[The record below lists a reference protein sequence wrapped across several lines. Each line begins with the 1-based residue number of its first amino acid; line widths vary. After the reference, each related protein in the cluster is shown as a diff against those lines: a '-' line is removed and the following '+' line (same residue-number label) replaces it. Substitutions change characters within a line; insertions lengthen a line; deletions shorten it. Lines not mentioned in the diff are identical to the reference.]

1 MLYTPMIGV
10 VKVHAAMIGENRKL
24 TFEVPY
30 FCSKN
35 KPIRIAADRA
45 STTAGR
51 FKGKDQYISNALI
64 RKIGAMTPWLQM
76 PNHLRLLTEGN
87 GPLSPSMADNTE
99 NRQRMKCV
107 RYSWDH
113 KYRLP

>member
-1 MLYTPMIGV
+1 MLYTPIIGV

-45 STTAGR
+45 STTAEKYKEGLMSSKSITR
-51 FKGKDQYISNALI
+51 EFIS
-64 RKIGAMTPWLQM
+64 
-76 PNHLRLLTEGN
+76 LLTI
-87 GPLSPSMADNTE
+87 
-99 NRQRMKCV
+99 
-107 RYSWDH
+107 
-113 KYRLP
+113 YRIC

>member
-1 MLYTPMIGV
+1 MLYTPIIGV

-35 KPIRIAADRA
+35 KPMRITADKA

-51 FKGKDQYISNALI
+51 LKRKDQSISNASVRRLLSLLL
-64 RKIGAMTPWLQM
+64 GYSCQ
-76 PNHLRLLTEGN
+76 NYLRLLTDGN
-87 GPLSPSMADNTE
+87 GPLSPSIADNTE
-99 NRQRMKCV
+99 KR
-107 RYSWDH
+107 
-113 KYRLP
+113 

>member
-10 VKVHAAMIGENRKL
+10 VKVHTAMIGENRKL

-45 STTAGR
+45 STT
-51 FKGKDQYISNALI
+51 D
-64 RKIGAMTPWLQM
+64 
-76 PNHLRLLTEGN
+76 LLTEGN
-87 GPLSPSMADNTE
+87 GALSPLMADNTE
-99 NRQRMKCV
+99 IAGVSMPSPMSMHIPSIAMNNSTLLAVMLLSKNFPSQLGLL
-107 RYSWDH
+107 SIAD
-113 KYRLP
+113 

>member
-1 MLYTPMIGV
+1 MLYTPIIGV

-45 STTAGR
+45 STTG
-51 FKGKDQYISNALI
+51 
-64 RKIGAMTPWLQM
+64 
-76 PNHLRLLTEGN
+76 LLTEGN
-87 GPLSPSMADNTE
+87 GPLSPSIADNTE
-99 NRQRMKCV
+99 IAGVSMPSPMSMHIPSIDMNSSALLAVMLRSKN
-107 RYSWDH
+107 
-113 KYRLP
+113 LPSELGLLAGAG

>member
-35 KPIRIAADRA
+35 NPIRIAADRA

-87 GPLSPSMADNTE
+87 GSLSPLMADNTE
-99 NRQRMKCV
+99 RRQRMKCQV
-107 RYSWDH
+107 
-113 KYRLP
+113 

>member
-1 MLYTPMIGV
+1 
-10 VKVHAAMIGENRKL
+10 MIGENRKL

-51 FKGKDQYISNALI
+51 FNEGLMSSKLLSGRLFHCSFDTISIEILTSTNR
-64 RKIGAMTPWLQM
+64 RKW
-76 PNHLRLLTEGN
+76 
-87 GPLSPSMADNTE
+87 SS
-99 NRQRMKCV
+99 
-107 RYSWDH
+107 
-113 KYRLP
+113 